1 MRNLNGRKQAV
12 NLRIRSGFEAAST
25 SESKTLGTWV
35 SLNLNYSNRSGFG
48 PHRMAILES
57 VEKFGSIAAAAESV
71 GWTYRKTWSIVRRMN
86 VSLGEV
92 VVTNRGRQGGAR
104 LTLRGKKILKRYREL
119 ERKVYEIFADDLR
132 FLEDCVGDDPKAA
145 PYIPRWARVEEPKCH
160 RAMSPSSK

>member
-1 MRNLNGRKQAV
+1 
-12 NLRIRSGFEAAST
+12 
-25 SESKTLGTWV
+25 LGTWV